1 MSLVAIGSAF
11 CHALDFSLFP
21 FYFASGSA
29 RNGRG
34 DSPSLRGFSLPDD
47 VCLSLHKEEIV
58 INVRQLLQSKGQTVW
73 STAPGTSVFDALQL
87 MAGKNI
93 GALMVVDGERLAGVF
108 SERDYAR
115 KVILKGK
122 TSHQLAV
129 SEVMTTSVVSVRPD
143 QTIIDCMELM
153 TNMHVRHLPVL
164 DAGRLVGVI
173 SIGDVVKSIIS
184 DQKEMIDHLE
194 GYITGRR

>member
-1 MSLVAIGSAF
+1 M
-11 CHALDFSLFP
+11 
-21 FYFASGSA
+21 
-29 RNGRG
+29 
-34 DSPSLRGFSLPDD
+34 
-47 VCLSLHKEEIV
+47 
-58 INVRQLLQSKGQTVW
+58 INVRQLLHSKGQTVW
-73 STAPGTSVFDALQL
+73 STAPGTSVYDALQL

-93 GALMVVDGERLAGVF
+93 GALMVVDGERLAGIF

-184 DQKEMIDHLE
+184 EQKEMIDHLE
-194 GYITGRR
+194 GYITGKR